1 MKRPERDGRMNPYD
15 LARRKP
21 RSDAVHGPWSGG
33 GCAALVC
40 RACFRALSHI
50 LSIVRRTPPQMR
62 TIPAS
67 VFRHLS
73 LHGEK
78 ISSLCENAK
87 KFVDKVL
94 TSRRVRSIIGMWWVK
109 PFPEPFP
116 GRRNRC
122 VQRCLRGAIAAPYR
136 INHLWKEIYP

>member
-15 LARRKP
+15 LARRKS
-21 RSDAVHGPWSGG
+21 RWDAVHGPWSGG
-33 GCAALVC
+33 LRRICLPRMFPRAFAYPVHSALH
-40 RACFRALSHI
+40 A
-50 LSIVRRTPPQMR
+50 PQMR
-62 TIPAS
+62 TIPAP